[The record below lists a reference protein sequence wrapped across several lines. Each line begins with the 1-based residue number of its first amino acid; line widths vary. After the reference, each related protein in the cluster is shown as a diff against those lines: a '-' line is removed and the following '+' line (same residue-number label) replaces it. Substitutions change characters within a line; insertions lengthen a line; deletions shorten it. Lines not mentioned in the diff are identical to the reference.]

1 MTPEEGAETTRGEGH
16 EGEDLEG
23 EGHEDDGPEGN
34 GGGLARVG
42 TDEEAAL
49 GDVLDRL
56 TLPPGA
62 DASEAAAIAA
72 AVGAHLRDQEVAAA
86 ASDGEETWFGRRWSF
101 AGRVE
106 QLQSRTVRVPSNAPR
121 SAWSAAGRT
130 DRF

>member
-1 MTPEEGAETTRGEGH
+1 MARGDDPEGDDPEGDGGGAAVGT
-16 EGEDLEG
+16 GED
-23 EGHEDDGPEGN
+23 
-34 GGGLARVG
+34 
-42 TDEEAAL
+42 AAL
-49 GDVLDRL
+49 GEVFDRL
-56 TLPPGA
+56 TLPPDA

-86 ASDGEETWFGRRWSF
+86 ASDEEEMWSGRRWSF

-106 QLQSRTVRVPSNAPR
+106 RLQSRTVRVPSNAPR